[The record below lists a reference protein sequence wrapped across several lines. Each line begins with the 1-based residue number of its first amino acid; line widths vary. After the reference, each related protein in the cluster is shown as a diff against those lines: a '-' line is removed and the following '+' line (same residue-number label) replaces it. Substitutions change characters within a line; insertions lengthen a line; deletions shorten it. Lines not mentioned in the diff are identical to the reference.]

1 MFAMLNIYNMR
12 DMEWFSFSDYGEAF
26 RVVKSSCYKFV
37 NIAWGCS
44 TVQEASLWSKSGGCF
59 VSLLLYIV

>member
-26 RVVKSSCYKFV
+26 RIVKSSCYKFV
-37 NIAWGCS
+37 
-44 TVQEASLWSKSGGCF
+44 T
-59 VSLLLYIV
+59 